1 MSFAVLAVPAFAAER
16 GAPYEQTQADRAL
29 PDVSI
34 RERPANV
41 AARPFVD
48 YNFIAPAL

>member
-1 MSFAVLAVPAFAAER
+1 MPAFAAER

-29 PDVSI
+29 PDVAI
-34 RERPANV
+34 KERTANV

-48 YNFIAPAL
+48 HDFIAPAL